1 MPDWGRVTA
10 QVPSA
15 SSLQWYEEA
24 LQELWTVRSDHGQFP
39 SFPLLSVT
47 TNSAEHNVLQEP

>member
-15 SSLQWYEEA
+15 PSLQWYEEA
-24 LQELWTVRSDHGQFP
+24 LQELWKFSSDHDQFP
-39 SFPLLSVT
+39 SFPFPSVT
-47 TNSAEHNVLQEP
+47 PNSAEHSVLQEP